1 MSLLVRDR
9 VYLFGSDL
17 AINRHHHRDDGDG
30 ASDAIDA
37 NGSNRRSNWARSN
50 NGDSNWD
57 TQDSNRF
64 RSSPVLH
71 IYQSQLW
78 IP

>member
-37 NGSNRRSNWARSN
+37 NGSNRRSN
-50 NGDSNWD
+50 
-57 TQDSNRF
+57 
-64 RSSPVLH
+64 
-71 IYQSQLW
+71 
-78 IP
+78 